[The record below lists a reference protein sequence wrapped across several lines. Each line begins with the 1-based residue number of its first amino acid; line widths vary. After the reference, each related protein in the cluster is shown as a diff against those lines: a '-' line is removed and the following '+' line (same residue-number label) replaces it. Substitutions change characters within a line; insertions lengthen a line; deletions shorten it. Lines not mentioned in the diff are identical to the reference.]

1 MGFYFGISISR
12 KNGELAQ
19 LARAPALH
27 VGGHRFDSGIL
38 HIGLF
43 FIRLE
48 FTGIDFDFKGVL
60 SNTFWNWD
68 SGSEGTFID
77 ILRQSVY
84 ILFIRYIYS
93 GKHEFNREG
102 TRVPKNTR
110 RGDKL
115 SKGVWGMPR
124 LPEAKKDVISC
135 EKPWGSAHT
144 I

>member
-1 MGFYFGISISR
+1 MITGSI
-12 KNGELAQ
+12 KQ
-19 LARAPALH
+19 C
-27 VGGHRFDSGIL
+27 
-38 HIGLF
+38 
-43 FIRLE
+43 
-48 FTGIDFDFKGVL
+48 
-60 SNTFWNWD
+60 FWNWD
-68 SGSEGTFID
+68 SRSCEGTFID

-84 ILFIRYIYS
+84 ILFIGYIYS

>member
-1 MGFYFGISISR
+1 MLFGIGI
-12 KNGELAQ
+12 
-19 LARAPALH
+19 RA
-27 VGGHRFDSGIL
+27 
-38 HIGLF
+38 
-43 FIRLE
+43 
-48 FTGIDFDFKGVL
+48 
-60 SNTFWNWD
+60 
-68 SGSEGTFID
+68 SEGTFID

-102 TRVPKNTR
+102 TRVPNNNTR
-110 RGDKL
+110 QGDKL